1 MPRRSNDRVQFEE
14 TVVNSIEKILRS
26 PKVKAEIGRM
36 LDRIWNDAQAIL
48 EIEAEPKKRKPKA
61 EKAEKAEKSEGDA
74 PKKRGRKPKAES
86 QATEGDAP
94 KKRRG
99 RPPKAEKVEGEAP
112 KKRRGRPPK
121 AEKAAEAE
129 AAKDDE
135 ESEPEGDKDKQYI
148 VLVRPASKLD
158 WWPADEDGT
167 MQWATIDPEGGYV
180 ARVEP
185 KYGVDKSEIYEIK
198 HDWNEEHNDQTWQF
212 DVRAAA

>member
-1 MPRRSNDRVQFEE
+1 MARRSKDRVQFEE

-26 PKVKAEIGRM
+26 PKVKSEIGKT
-36 LDRIWNDAQAIL
+36 LDRIWKDVQAIL
-48 EIEAEPKKRKPKA
+48 ATETEPTKKRAPKA
-61 EKAEKAEKSEGDA
+61 EKAEGE
-74 PKKRGRKPKAES
+74 
-86 QATEGDAP
+86 DAP

-99 RPPKAEKVEGEAP
+99 RPPKAEKVEGEAPKKRGRKPKAESQAAEGEAP

-135 ESEPEGDKDKQYI
+135 ESEPEGDKQYI
-148 VLVRPASKLD
+148 VLVRPSTKLD
-158 WWPADEDGT
+158 WWPAEEDGS
-167 MQWATIDPEGGYV
+167 MMWATIDPEGGYV
-180 ARVEP
+180 ARIEP